1 MEQYKGIEYL
11 RTKLLAKRPR
21 VLTRYKYYEMKQT
34 KMDPSPIIPDRLKLD
49 YKSVLGWCGKAVDS
63 LADRLTFREFKEDNY
78 AINEIFQLNNPDVFF
93 DSAILSSLIS
103 SCCFVYIS
111 QDAEGYPRLQVLDGS
126 NATGII
132 DPITGLLREGYAVLE
147 RDTEDNILLEAY
159 FVPGRTDY
167 YPRGAEPYSVANDA
181 PAPLLVPIIYKPDAR
196 RPFGHSRISRACMD
210 IMDKARNT
218 ITRTEVSAEF
228 YSFPQRYV
236 LGTSNDAEPLEQWK
250 VTIASLLE
258 ITESENGTHP
268 EAGVFQQQSM
278 EPNISHLRMYA
289 SMFAGETGLTL
300 DDLGFSTDNPSSSDA
315 IAAAHENLR
324 LAARK
329 AQRTFGSGFL
339 NVGYLAACLRD
350 EYAYQR
356 RQFYMTQPVWAP
368 VFEPDFSAFSTFGD
382 GLQKLTQ
389 AAPGYFGMDNMQ
401 ELLGIEPSKDP
412 FPAAAGNGEE

>member
-11 RTKLLAKRPR
+11 KTKLGAKRPR
-21 VLTRYKYYEMKQT
+21 VLTRYKYYEMK
-34 KMDPSPIIPDRLKLD
+34 MARLNPSPIIPDEMKMNYL
-49 YKSVLGWCGKAVDS
+49 SVLGWCGKAVDA
-63 LADRLTFREFKEDNY
+63 LADRLTFREFKEDNFEV
-78 AINEIFQLNNPDVFF
+78 NEIFQMNNPDVFF

-111 QDAEGYPRLQVLDGS
+111 QDETGYPRLQVIDGS
-126 NATGII
+126 NATGEI
-132 DPITGLLREGYAVLE
+132 DPITGLLREGYAVLQ
-147 RDTEDNILLEAY
+147 RDENDQVLSEAY
-159 FVPGRTDY
+159 FTTGRTDY
-167 YPRGAEPYSVANDA
+167 YEKDKEPYSVNNDA
-181 PAPLLVPIIYKPDAR
+181 PAPLLVPIIHKPDAK
-196 RPFGHSRISRACMD
+196 RPFGHSRISRACMNV
-210 IMDKARNT
+210 MDKARNT
-218 ITRTEVSAEF
+218 ITRTEVASEF

-236 LGTSNDAEPLEQWK
+236 MGTSSDAEPLDKWK
-250 VTIASLLE
+250 TTITELLE
-258 ITESENGTHP
+258 ITKDEDGDHP
-268 EAGVFQQQSM
+268 VAGVFQQQSM
-278 EPNISHLRMYA
+278 EPNISQLRMYA
-289 SMFAGETGLTL
+289 SVFAGETGLTM

-324 LAARK
+324 LTARK

-382 GLQKLTQ
+382 GVQKLVQ
-389 AAPGYFGMDNMQ
+389 AAPGYFGMDNMR

-412 FPAAAGNGEE
+412 FPSGQE